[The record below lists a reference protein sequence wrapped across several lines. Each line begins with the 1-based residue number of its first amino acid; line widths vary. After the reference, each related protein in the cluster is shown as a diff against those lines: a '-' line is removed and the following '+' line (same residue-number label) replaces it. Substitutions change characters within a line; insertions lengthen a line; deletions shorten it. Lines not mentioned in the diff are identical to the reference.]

1 MRHRTRDRTF
11 FGSRPSSCCRKT
23 RTETIVLR
31 TKRDGH
37 ECSQDAT
44 QTKARTNPPAFYRKK
59 TISSSSR
66 NPTQNL
72 LSSLTYIYRKL
83 NERRRR
89 STDSS
94 ILQLLH
100 NARHLTT
107 RSYDNAQRGGPAK
120 FGWSYYLPGQL
131 RLHPQLIHRLTDR
144 SVLGLEVRRS
154 WNRRHEERG
163 PRFGTDRIRSRRG
176 GN

>member
-11 FGSRPSSCCRKT
+11 FGSRPT
-23 RTETIVLR
+23 RTEMIVLR

-37 ECSQDAT
+37 ECLQDAT

-59 TISSSSR
+59 TTSSSSR

-94 ILQLLH
+94 ISRYCDPAAFTQRTTSH
-100 NARHLTT
+100 N
-107 RSYDNAQRGGPAK
+107 S
-120 FGWSYYLPGQL
+120 QL
-131 RLHPQLIHRLTDR
+131 RQRATRWAGKVRVELLFTGAIAAPSAAHTPAHRPQRTWPR
-144 SVLGLEVRRS
+144 SSSQLEPSARRARAPL
-154 WNRRHEERG
+154 WH
-163 PRFGTDRIRSRRG
+163 
-176 GN
+176 